1 MSKRK
6 SPPTNYIEET
16 KKSKS
21 ESSLDDD
28 DIKSTI
34 SFQVICNNE
43 IFAENEEIQ
52 LDLNNSTVLDLKQS
66 ICSSFEG
73 FEVSH
78 IQDVINDLDNT
89 KIIGNKKILSS
100 FLNDEDSITIVL
112 TPQWIEENDEVVEE
126 EDDKGIS
133 QTTSKGRGEFEVEKI
148 LGHKYVTKTKLTMFL
163 VKWEGYSDE
172 HNTFEPASNLE
183 HCSVFHKYI
192 KGKCRKNPK
201 SKLISLIPKKY
212 L

>member
-6 SPPTNYIEET
+6 SPPTHYIEET
-16 KKSKS
+16 KKASKS
-21 ESSLDDD
+21 ESSDV
-28 DIKSTI
+28 KVSKI
-34 SFQVICNNE
+34 SFQVLCNNE
-43 IFAENEEIQ
+43 IFAENEEVQ
-52 LDLNNSTVLDLKQS
+52 LDLNNDTLLDLKQT
-66 ICSSFEG
+66 ICNSFEG

-78 IQDVINDLDNT
+78 IQDVINDQTNT
-89 KIIGNKKILSS
+89 KIIGNNKILSS

-112 TPQWIEENDEVVEE
+112 TPQWIEEEDEVE
-126 EDDKGIS
+126 EDEKVS
-133 QTTSKGRGEFEVEKI
+133 KTSKGEFEVEKI
-148 LGHKYVTKTKLTMFL
+148 LGHKYVTKKKLTMFL
-163 VKWEGYSDE
+163 VKWEGYGDE